1 MRGLSVVAGV
11 AALFAQSV
19 AADLDP
25 IVVKG
30 AKFFYKTNGTE
41 FFIQGVAYQR
51 ESATR
56 AWEGVG

>member
-1 MRGLSVVAGV
+1 MAAGF
-11 AALFAQSV
+11 AALFARSV
-19 AADLDP
+19 VADLDP

-51 ESATR
+51 EYPNGAS
-56 AWEGVG
+56 EGAG